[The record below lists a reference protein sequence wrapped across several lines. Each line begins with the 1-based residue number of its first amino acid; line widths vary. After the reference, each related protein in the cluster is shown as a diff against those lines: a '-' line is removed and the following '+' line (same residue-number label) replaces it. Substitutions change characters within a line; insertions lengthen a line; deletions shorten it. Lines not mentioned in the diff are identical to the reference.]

1 LKGLCSKRQILF
13 LGIEYVEFV
22 RLHGKPI
29 FLRAS
34 INLGIG
40 EANLNTVRN
49 ALKIVVKA
57 RIKDIFQSL

>member
-1 LKGLCSKRQILF
+1 M
-13 LGIEYVEFV
+13 V
-22 RLHGKPI
+22 KPI

-40 EANLNTVRN
+40 EANLKIVRN